1 MMAGAVRLEDR
12 LGPLE
17 PSYRSRDEAQIGRLL
32 DRYGLG
38 YICDNPEILFA
49 SPSRLTRYRRP
60 VHRNYHGCAETPD
73 ASLGNHYNT
82 LDRMAEAYRI
92 LDQLYDPWPAAP
104 TKRRRALRAV
114 RYECLLDRL
123 S

>member
-1 MMAGAVRLEDR
+1 MMAGAPRLEDR

-17 PSYRSRDEAQIGRLL
+17 PPYKSRGEAQVGRLL

-49 SPSRLTRYRRP
+49 SPSRLMRYRRP

-73 ASLGNHYNT
+73 VSAGNHDNT
-82 LDRMAEAYRI
+82 LDRMAEAYQI
-92 LDQLYDPWPAAP
+92 LDQLYDTWPAP
-104 TKRRRALRAV
+104 NTERRMSRMA
-114 RYECLLDRL
+114 RYECLSHQLY
-123 S
+123 